1 VGCQGCVERS
11 GGVELPNLPLS
22 TLSGVQLAPTSP
34 KLVEGEFCELFRLD
48 GVLRGSLHAART
60 ALASDP
66 VVASRYLAS
75 KEERIALCPDVE
87 LWVDVE
93 TFEEAA
99 SAARRSR
106 EPAAYRAAIQ
116 LYVGDLLPEDRYE
129 EWAEGRR
136 GELVRTYLTLLVE
149 LAGTYE
155 ERAEYD
161 SAIEVLRKVV
171 AEEPTSEEAHAG
183 LMRLYAL
190 SGSKGEALAQYVQLE
205 ETLAKKLGAEPAASS
220 RSLREEIAAGRFPPQ
235 KTPPLGSPSKKP
247 PGAGKHNL
255 PTPRTSFVGRE
266 REIEESKRELAM
278 TRLLT
283 FTGVG
288 GSGKTRLALEVARDL
303 VGAYQDGVWLV
314 ELAPLSEERLVPQA
328 VARAMRVREQPGRPL
343 IDTLT
348 EALHKKS
355 ALRSSAH

>member
-1 VGCQGCVERS
+1 MGAVDCRRFVLTLMCVQPDLNRCRMCKVLWAVEGRPSATKAFKVALQSTRASWLGSGEELGNLCVGCQGCVERS
-11 GGVELPNLPLS
+11 GGLELPNLPLS
-22 TLSGVQLAPTSP
+22 ILSGVQLAPTSP

-48 GVLRGSLHAART
+48 GLLRGSLHAART

-75 KEERIALCPDVE
+75 KEERIPLCPDIE

-99 SAARRSR
+99 GAARRSR
-106 EPAAYRAAIQ
+106 EPAAYRAAIE

-235 KTPPLGSPSKKP
+235 KTPPLGSPSKK
-247 PGAGKHNL
+247 
-255 PTPRTSFVGRE
+255 
-266 REIEESKRELAM
+266 
-278 TRLLT
+278 
-283 FTGVG
+283 
-288 GSGKTRLALEVARDL
+288 
-303 VGAYQDGVWLV
+303 
-314 ELAPLSEERLVPQA
+314 
-328 VARAMRVREQPGRPL
+328 
-343 IDTLT
+343 
-348 EALHKKS
+348 
-355 ALRSSAH
+355 